1 MKTFHILNLGAGV
14 QSTALALMFDA
25 GEIKDENGDSITLT
39 AAYFADTGDEPQA
52 VYRHLEW
59 IQATIKTFPIHV
71 RSKGRLS
78 DDLSRGVN
86 STGQRFASI
95 PAFTNVDGGLAKDV
109 GRTRRQCSREY
120 KIEVIEA
127 AIKSEILA
135 LSPGRRLTKEM
146 RVVQYLGISMDE
158 IGRAVR
164 VMRGRAGTK
173 DRDAAKSW
181 PYHKL
186 IEYQKTLRWCNAF
199 PLVEMD
205 VTRGMCLQYLAGR
218 VPHETPRSACVQ
230 CPYHSDAEWLKIKS
244 VSEDWALAVQVDRS
258 LRIPG
263 NIVNRNMD
271 QKLYL
276 HRSCQPLELVVFN
289 PKPSIR
295 ETQLSMSFAGEC
307 EGVCGV

>member
-1 MKTFHILNLGAGV
+1 MKTYHILNLGAGV
-14 QSTALALMFDA
+14 QSTALSLMFDA
-25 GEIKDENGDSITLT
+25 GEIKDADGNPVQLT
-39 AAYFADTGDEPQA
+39 AAYFADTGDEPKA
-52 VYRHLEW
+52 VYAHLEW
-59 IQATIKTFPIHV
+59 LMKRITSFPIHV

-95 PAFTNVDGGLAKDV
+95 PAFTKAVDGKTE

-127 AIKSEILA
+127 ALKSEILG
-135 LSPGRRLTKEM
+135 LDRGRRLTKEM

-164 VMRGRAGTK
+164 VMRARVTTK
-173 DRDAAKSW
+173 DKDAAKSW
-181 PYHKL
+181 PYPRL
-186 IEYQKTLRWCNAF
+186 FEYQKTLRWSYAF
-199 PLVEMD
+199 PLVDAD
-205 VTRGMCLQYLAGR
+205 VTRGWCLSYLDGR
-218 VPHETPRSACVQ
+218 VPHQTPRSACVY
-230 CPYHSDAEWLKIKS
+230 CPYHSDAEWLNIQS
-244 VSEDWALAVQVDRS
+244 VPEDWALAVSVDRS
-258 LRIPG
+258 LRVAG

-276 HRSCQPLELVVFN
+276 HRSCQPLELVQLN
-289 PKPSIR
+289 PKPSVL
-295 ETQLSMSFAGEC
+295 ELQMSMDFVGEC